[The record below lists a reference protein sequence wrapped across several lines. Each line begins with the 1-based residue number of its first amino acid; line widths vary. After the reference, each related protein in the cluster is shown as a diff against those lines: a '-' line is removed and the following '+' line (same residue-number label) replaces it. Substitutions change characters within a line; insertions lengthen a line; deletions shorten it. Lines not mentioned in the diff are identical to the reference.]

1 VADDA
6 QLPELWVARIPG
18 LVPYAEGVS
27 LQERVRALR
36 QADEIADVLLLLE
49 HPPVFTRG
57 RRSEAADLPFADDWY
72 RERGVEVHDTDR
84 GGRVTYH
91 GPGQLVGYPIM
102 RIDDVLEYVRTM
114 ERAMIAALA
123 DEGIGA
129 SLREGLTGVWVGDRK
144 VGSIGVHVSRGV
156 TTHGFAVNVENDLA
170 PFDWVVAC
178 GIGGVQMTSVQQEG
192 GEGIS
197 CFRKRIAW
205 RFAEA
210 YGRRQRI
217 VTLERL
223 LGEPAREPAP
233 LESIT
238 A

>member
-1 VADDA
+1 VAEA
-6 QLPELWVARIPG
+6 LPELWVARIPG
-18 LVPYAEGVS
+18 LVPYAEGVA

-36 QADEIADVLLLLE
+36 QEDRIPDALLLLE

-57 RRSEAADLPFADDWY
+57 RRSEAADLPFDDDWY
-72 RERGVEVHDTDR
+72 RDRGVEVHDTDR

-114 ERAMIAALA
+114 ERAMIEALA
-123 DEGIGA
+123 DEGIEAG
-129 SLREGLTGVWVGDRK
+129 LREGLTGVWVEDRK
-144 VGSIGVHVSRGV
+144 IGSIGVHVSRGV
-156 TTHGFAVNVENDLA
+156 TTHGFAVNVENDLG
-170 PFDWVVAC
+170 PFEWVVPC
-178 GIGGVQMTSVQQEG
+178 GIGGVQMTSVQREG

-210 YGRRQRI
+210 YARRQRI
-217 VTLERL
+217 VTLERV
-223 LGEPAREPAP
+223 LGAPAAEPAS